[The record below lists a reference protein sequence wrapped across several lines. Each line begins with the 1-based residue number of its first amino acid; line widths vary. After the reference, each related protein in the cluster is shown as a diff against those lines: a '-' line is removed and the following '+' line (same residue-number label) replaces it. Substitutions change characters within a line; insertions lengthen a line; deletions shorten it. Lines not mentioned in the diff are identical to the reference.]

1 MGHGEVTT
9 ALGAA
14 LPAFAAAIGAD
25 KVLTTERDIQDFRD
39 PFWPAGDDTHDA
51 AAIVMPTTTEEVQA
65 VVRIANEHSVPL
77 WAHSTGR
84 NNGYGG
90 PAPRVGGSVIVS
102 LRNMNRVLEI
112 DDDLAYAVVEPG
124 VRWFDLYDA
133 LQAGGHELMV
143 SIPDLGWGSAVGN
156 SLDNGVTYLN
166 PGRDF
171 RMVCGM
177 EIVLADGELL
187 RTGMGAM
194 DGNPAWHTYKRGLG
208 PVLDPLFMQ
217 SNYGIVTRMGVWLQ
231 RKPECYLPC
240 AFRLWREEDID
251 RGLEIVR
258 DLLMEGVMDGVPNVF
273 NTLISASVLATRAD
287 YATDP
292 EPLSDE
298 TIDHIARDLNVGRW
312 SGRFALYGDED
323 MVDLKLAKIRRAFA
337 EIPGAEIVA
346 ERKFLRGQFHE
357 IAIPS
362 DKIQFGIPDLE
373 INNITGWYNQ
383 AEGGH
388 IGFSPVVPL
397 KAENIREVRELL
409 RTHLEEQAGLDFLVG
424 LLTIN
429 ERSVIMVTMVLF
441 DTTDAEMTRRA
452 YEAARGLVQEAG
464 RRGYGEY
471 RAHLSFMDL
480 AQEQYAFND
489 HAYRRFCET
498 IKDAVDPNGILSP
511 GRHGIWPAGMR
522 DG

>member
-1 MGHGEVTT
+1 MLEETLSP
-9 ALGAA
+9 ALE
-14 LPAFAAAIGAD
+14 AFAAALGPEA
-25 KVLTTERDIQDFRD
+25 VLTSAEELAEFRD
-39 PFWPAGDDTHDA
+39 PFWPADDDTHA
-51 AAIVMPTTTEEVQA
+51 GSAVVMPTTTEQVQA
-65 VVRIANEHSVPL
+65 VVRIAGEHGIPL
-77 WAHSTGR
+77 WTHSTGR

-90 PAPRVGGSVIVS
+90 PAPRVGGSVVVS
-102 LRNMNRVLEI
+102 LRNMNHVLEI

-166 PGRDF
+166 YGRDF

-177 EIVLADGELL
+177 EIVLADGSLL

-194 DGNPAWHTYKRGLG
+194 EGNPAWHTYKRGLG

-231 RKPECYLPC
+231 RRPECYLPA
-240 AFRLWREEDID
+240 AFKLWREEDID

-258 DLLMEGVMDGVPNVF
+258 DLMMDGVMDGVPNIF
-273 NTLISASVLATRAD
+273 NTLISASVLATRSD
-287 YATDP
+287 YSTDP
-292 EPLSDE
+292 APLDDAM
-298 TIDHIARDLNVGRW
+298 IDTIARDLDVGRW
-312 SGRFALYGDED
+312 AGRFALYGDED
-323 MVDLKLAKIRRAFA
+323 MVDLKLARIRRAFA
-337 EIPGAEIVA
+337 EIPGAEVTA
-346 ERKFLRGQFHE
+346 ERKFLRGEFDRIE
-357 IAIPS
+357 RS
-362 DKIQFGIPDLE
+362 TDRIQFGIPDLE
-373 INNITGWYNQ
+373 VDNITGWYNQ

-397 KAENIREVRELL
+397 KAENVREVRTML
-409 RTHLEEQAGLDFLVG
+409 RTQLEEVGLDFLVG

-441 DTTDAEMTRRA
+441 DTTDEEMTRRA
-452 YEAARGLVQEAG
+452 YDACRGLVAEAG

-480 AQEQYAFND
+480 AQEQYAFGDN
-489 HAYRRFCET
+489 AYRRFCET
-498 IKDAVDPNGILSP
+498 IKDAVDPKGILAP
-511 GRHGIWPAGMR
+511 GRHGIWPANMR
-522 DG
+522 EGR

>member
-1 MGHGEVTT
+1 MGNGQVTT
-9 ALGAA
+9 ALDAA
-14 LPAFAAAIGAD
+14 LTAFAAAIGQE
-25 KVLTTERDIQDFRD
+25 KVLTSEQDIREFRD
-39 PFWPAGDDTHDA
+39 PFWPASDDTHTA
-51 AAIVMPTTTEEVQA
+51 SAIVMPTSTEQVQA
-65 VVRIANEHSVPL
+65 VVRVAGEHGVPL
-77 WAHSTGR
+77 WAHSAGR

-112 DDDLAYAVVEPG
+112 NDDLAYAVVEPG
-124 VRWFDLYDA
+124 VRWFDLHDA

-143 SIPDLGWGSAVGN
+143 SIPDLGWGSVVGN

-166 PGRDF
+166 YGKDF

-177 EIVLADGELL
+177 EIVLADGSLL

-231 RKPECYLPC
+231 RHPECYMPC

-251 RGLEIVR
+251 QGMEILR
-258 DLLMEGVMDGVPNVF
+258 ELLLDGIMDGVPNIF
-273 NTLISASVLATRAD
+273 NTLISASVLATRSD
-287 YATDP
+287 YSTDP
-292 EPLSDE
+292 RPLDDA
-298 TIDHIARDLNVGRW
+298 TIDTIARDLNVGRW
-312 SGRFALYGDED
+312 AGRFALYGDED
-323 MVDLKLAKIRRAFA
+323 MVELKLAKIRRAFA
-337 EIPGAEIVA
+337 AIPDAEVVS
-346 ERKFLRGQFHE
+346 ERTFLRGEFDRIE
-357 IAIPS
+357 LS
-362 DKIQFGIPDLE
+362 TDRIQFGIPDLE
-373 INNITGWYNQ
+373 VNNITGWYNQ

-397 KAENIREVRELL
+397 KAENVREVRTLL
-409 RTHLEEQAGLDFLVG
+409 RTHLEEQGLDFLVG
-424 LLTIN
+424 FLTIN

-441 DTTDAEMTRRA
+441 DTTDEAMTRRA
-452 YEAARGLVQEAG
+452 YDAARSLVKEAA

-480 AQEQYAFND
+480 AQEQYAFGD

-498 IKDAVDPNGILSP
+498 IKDAVDPKGILSP

-522 DG
+522 AR